1 MKNKNKEKIKF
12 QIGQDVWYIV
22 SIVRGTPL
30 HKGKITK
37 VGTVYI
43 TVDDL
48 YKFEIDKKR
57 EEYRQDNGIMFLKRK
72 YADGDG
78 RMYFS
83 EQAYLDEQAV
93 RENLR
98 EIKELVN
105 AISPYYISKE
115 QTNRILEILKETNS
129 FKVRSSRK

>member
-1 MKNKNKEKIKF
+1 MNEKKMNF
-12 QIGQDVWYIV
+12 QVGQDVWYILSV
-22 SIVRGTPL
+22 VRGTPL
-30 HKGKITK
+30 TKGKITK
-37 VGTVYI
+37 VGTIYI

-48 YKFEIDKKR
+48 YRFEIDKKR
-57 EEYRQDNGIMFLKRK
+57 EEYRNDNGIMFLKRR

-83 EQAYLDEQAV
+83 EEAYLDEQTV
-93 RENLR
+93 RKELF

-105 AISPYYISKE
+105 GISPYYITKE

-129 FKVRSSRK
+129 FKVRNSRK

>member
-1 MKNKNKEKIKF
+1 MKEKKMKF
-12 QIGQDVWYIV
+12 EVGQDVWYIV

-30 HKGKITK
+30 KKGKITK

-57 EEYRQDNGIMFLKRK
+57 EEYRNDNGIMFLKQK

-83 EQAYLDEQAV
+83 EDAYLDEQAV
-93 RENLR
+93 RQDLY
-98 EIKELVN
+98 EIKELVGG
-105 AISPYYISKE
+105 ISPYYITKE

-129 FKVRSSRK
+129 FKVRSNRK